1 MKNPAEYYEGQ
12 YNNRL
17 SIPDAALFNQRG
29 VQRSAQARE
38 RLSAHLDLSYGVS
51 ARQKIDIF
59 PAAQPG
65 APVLS
70 FIHGGYW
77 RSRDKSE
84 FSFVAEPFVAA
95 GITVALPEYDLA
107 PSVTVSTIVDQMHA
121 AHIWLYRNVARFGGD
136 PSRLFVA
143 GHSAGGHL
151 AAMMAAARWTEH
163 DATLPADLVKGAYGI
178 SGIYDLAPM
187 LHFSFN
193 ADIRLDT
200 RDVQA
205 LSPINLTPAWP
216 VPFHTATGA
225 SESDDFRRQCREL
238 AAHWPQCVRGNVE
251 VPGCHHLSVLEAMA
265 DPQSA
270 LFASVRDLVLDP
282 TDGDK

>member
-1 MKNPAEYYEGQ
+1 MDNAAEYYEGQ

-17 SIPDAALFNQRG
+17 SIPDAARFNLLG
-29 VQRSAQARE
+29 VERSAQARQ
-38 RLSAHLDLSYGVS
+38 RLRAHLDISYGPS

-121 AHIWLYRNVARFGGD
+121 AHAWLYRNIAGFGGD

-151 AAMMAAARWTEH
+151 AAMMAAARWAQL

-178 SGIYDLAPM
+178 SGVYDLAPM

-193 ADIRLDT
+193 ADIRLDVQG
-200 RDVQA
+200 VQA
-205 LSPINLTPAWP
+205 MSPINQTPAWP
-216 VPFHTATGA
+216 VPVQTATGA
-225 SESDDFRRQCREL
+225 LESDDFRRQCREL
-238 AAHWPQCVRGNVE
+238 AAHWPQCVLGNIE

-265 DPQSA
+265 DPDSA
-270 LFASVRDLVLDP
+270 LFVSVRDLVL
-282 TDGDK
+282 G